1 MTATER
7 TTISLSFIAL
17 LLSAITMYFQFWH
30 EEKALNVSVLDVT
43 YIENKNTLVFEM
55 AFVNSGT
62 TPYLVTRYDFSIRNK
77 SLNDMSLSLGRNSR
91 FDDGLNNSFMVKP
104 QDMVTKNEVIT
115 LHVNN
120 ANQLL
125 HRACLPA
132 EIDLTITVADMDGY
146 EPTSIIKVAEFRA
159 KDNEVWL
166 YSTTK
171 FKNLSGQK
179 KQKTSD
185 GFLSG
190 GSKFAAKLHTDTTAN
205 KPQCMG
211 I

>member
-1 MTATER
+1 MTTTER

-17 LLSAITMYFQFWH
+17 LLSAITMYFQFWY
-30 EEKALNVSVLDVT
+30 EEKTLNVSVLDVT

-55 AFVNSGT
+55 AFINSGT
-62 TPYLVTRYDFSIRNK
+62 TPYLVTRYDFNIRNE
-77 SLNDMSLSLGRNSR
+77 SLNDMSLSLGGNSR
-91 FDDGLNNSFMVKP
+91 FDDGLNKSFMVKP

-115 LHVNN
+115 LNVNN

-125 HRACLPA
+125 HSTCLPA
-132 EIDLTITVADMDGY
+132 EIDLTLTVADVDGY
-146 EPTSIIKVAEFRA
+146 EPTSVIKVAEFRA
-159 KDNEVWL
+159 KDDEVWL

-185 GFLSG
+185 GFLSD
-190 GSKFAAKLHTDTTAN
+190 GSKFVAKLHTDTTTN
-205 KPQCMG
+205 KYKCMG

>member
-104 QDMVTKNEVIT
+104 QDMVAKNEVIT

-125 HRACLPA
+125 HRRAYLP
-132 EIDLTITVADMDGY
+132 
-146 EPTSIIKVAEFRA
+146 K
-159 KDNEVWL
+159 
-166 YSTTK
+166 
-171 FKNLSGQK
+171 
-179 KQKTSD
+179 
-185 GFLSG
+185 
-190 GSKFAAKLHTDTTAN
+190 
-205 KPQCMG
+205 
-211 I
+211 